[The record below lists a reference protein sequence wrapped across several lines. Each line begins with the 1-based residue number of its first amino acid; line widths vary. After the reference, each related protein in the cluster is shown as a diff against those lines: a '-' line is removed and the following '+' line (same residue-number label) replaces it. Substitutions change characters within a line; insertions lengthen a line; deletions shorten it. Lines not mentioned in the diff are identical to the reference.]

1 MAASQAPPEA
11 RNQQADSRRLSN
23 HAKARL
29 EAGEAVPEVG
39 ASREWEEHT
48 EWAQRLW
55 RRMDR
60 DGSGRIDHKELECEE
75 FRSVMHRMLAPQAPR
90 TTSYTGRAQIN
101 FKQAMLYC
109 LRKADLNKDGVLSFE
124 EFRAML
130 WTLRWPAGSEDASTL
145 LFALFDVD
153 GDQLINRE
161 EFRQMYRFY
170 MGSDPTEEEFV
181 HTWFE
186 VSEGKPDVTRA
197 EYVRWL
203 RRTKNV
209 VFKQA
214 PTVRPRDQPQ
224 SQGKRGKA
232 AAQST
237 EKSSLAYEALGET
250 KELGLGSSASAP
262 DIGLERSRKKKAS
275 AEKAKLPGSH
285 PLARRRNSLYS
296 VETRPRWNRS
306 FGPQGKNEEIAVKSM
321 RRYFSQ
327 PESLMALQK
336 YYQKRPGFKQLEG
349 NPIHAAQVKMPNAG
363 EGITLRES
371 HHKRGGRM
379 RDPLTGKVVP
389 WNDAWQSPPEVK
401 YVPTIEY
408 KALLQPPPWLWRSR
422 FEYEADDEPF

>member
-1 MAASQAPPEA
+1 MAAHAG
-11 RNQQADSRRLSN
+11 RTQQANSRRLSS
-23 HAKARL
+23 HEKARL
-29 EAGEAVPEVG
+29 AAGQGVPTVG
-39 ASREWEEHT
+39 SSKEWAEHS

-60 DGSGRIDHKELECEE
+60 DGSGVIDRKELDCEE
-75 FRSVMHRMLAPQAPR
+75 FRSVLHRMLAPQAPR

-101 FKQAMLYC
+101 FKQALLYC

-130 WTLRWPAGSEDASTL
+130 WTLRWPSAAEDASTL

-181 HTWFE
+181 NTWFE
-186 VSEGKPDVTRA
+186 VSECKPDVTRA
-197 EYVRWL
+197 EYVAWL
-203 RRTKNV
+203 RRTRNV

-214 PTVRPRDQPQ
+214 PTVRVPEDQTAALKSGREADEPGGLC
-224 SQGKRGKA
+224 SSSSAPDLGPVQGPKKKA
-232 AAQST
+232 AAQ
-237 EKSSLAYEALGET
+237 KSKMS
-250 KELGLGSSASAP
+250 
-262 DIGLERSRKKKAS
+262 
-275 AEKAKLPGSH
+275 GSH

-306 FGPQGKNEEIAVKSM
+306 FGPQGKNEEIPVKSM
-321 RRYFSQ
+321 RRYFSE
-327 PESLMALQK
+327 PESLMALQR

-349 NPIHAAQVKMPNAG
+349 NPVHAAQVRMPNAG
-363 EGITLRES
+363 EGIALRES
-371 HHKRGGRM
+371 HHRRGGRM

-389 WNDAWQSPPEVK
+389 WNDSWQPPPEVK

-422 FEYEADDEPF
+422 FEYENEDEPF